1 MRMIVCSCNIIS
13 KREIE
18 EVIIELLQD
27 DPWRLIVPG
36 VVYHAMNA
44 RGKCCG
50 CFPGVVDIIVATT
63 QKFHEEQQTPSA
75 EIICFMDKLK
85 KHHDACE
92 TARMIA
98 RHRQLKTRKQA

>member
-1 MRMIVCSCNIIS
+1 MIICSCNTIS

-18 EVIIELLQD
+18 DVIIDLLTD

-36 VVYHAMNA
+36 VVYHEMNT

-50 CFPGVVDIIVATT
+50 CFPGVVDIIIATT
-63 QKFHEEQQTPSA
+63 QKFHEEQRTPSA
-75 EIICFMDKLK
+75 EIICLMDKLK
-85 KHHDACE
+85 KHHEACE

-98 RHRQLKTRKQA
+98 RHREMNSRKQA

>member
-1 MRMIVCSCNIIS
+1 MIVCSCNIIS

-18 EVIIELLQD
+18 DVIDDLLTN

-36 VVYHAMNA
+36 LVYHEMNA

-50 CFPGVVDIIVATT
+50 CFPGVVDIIVSTT
-63 QKFHEEQQTPSA
+63 QKFHEMQKTPSA

-85 KHHDACE
+85 KHHKACE

-98 RHRQLKTRKQA
+98 RHRQMSAKATA

>member
-1 MRMIVCSCNIIS
+1 MIVCSCNLIS
-13 KREIE
+13 KLEIE
-18 EVIIELLQD
+18 EAIIELLED

-36 VVYHAMNA
+36 VVYHSMNA

-50 CFPGVVDIIVATT
+50 CFPGVVDIIIATT
-63 QKFHEEQQTPSA
+63 KKFHEMQQTPSA

-85 KHHDACE
+85 KHHEACE

-98 RHRQLKTRKQA
+98 RHRQMNTPKQA